1 MASSALLASIKHI
14 KDIQKGYIHK
24 HKELFS
30 ILKEIEIKSICTTL
44 PQDPAKPLLNGT
56 YTLQALQKVANQLLD
71 LDQKSIKAVQVL
83 QEKSSCLDK
92 VQKKLKS
99 VKNLL
104 FDTEATVIKEF
115 KSYDYY
121 FKEAY
126 QALKQEKSKSVQV
139 SIEKLK
145 ENLKLILK
153 TFVHEETIEQFSSNP
168 KVPSQIYLL
177 KSFYIDLITEEP
189 ELELNSEAETKKML
203 NHMSFLLKSI
213 EKLSANLL
221 KQLRELCIQKIKQEN
236 PNFEDICSI
245 APVTPSQLKAL
256 KLKIN
261 RLHNRGSL
269 TDEEAKNMLVKIS
282 IIPVSPENDSYKLDL
297 RDQYETTYENEFEF
311 HNATIDKGKS
321 PLAHSFS
328 RDLNKRIKQ
337 VKRISKRN
345 STPIK
350 KIIRNTSLPKAIVYN
365 KIYKGEVK
373 QVKMKSKSPHSF
385 L

>member
-1 MASSALLASIKHI
+1 MASSALQASIKQI

-30 ILKEIEIKSICTTL
+30 ILKEIEIKSVCTSF
-44 PQDPAKPLLNGT
+44 PHDPLKPSLNDS

-99 VKNLL
+99 VKSLL
-104 FDTEATVIKEF
+104 SDTEATVIKEL
-115 KSYDYY
+115 KSYYYY
-121 FKEAY
+121 FKEANEAIKT
-126 QALKQEKSKSVQV
+126 QKPKNGQV
-139 SIEKLK
+139 SIEKFK
-145 ENLKLILK
+145 ENLKIILK
-153 TFVHEETIEQFSSNP
+153 TFVHEDTIEQFSSSP
-168 KVPSQIYLL
+168 KIPSQIYLL
-177 KSFYIDLITEEP
+177 KSFYIDLVTEEP
-189 ELELNSEAETKKML
+189 EIELNSGIETKKIL
-203 NHMSFLLKSI
+203 NHMSFLVKSL

-221 KQLRELCIQKIKQEN
+221 KQFRELYIDKIKQEN
-236 PNFEDICSI
+236 PNFEEINSI

-282 IIPVSPENDSYKLDL
+282 IIPVSPDNESNKLEFK
-297 RDQYETTYENEFEF
+297 DQYETTYEDEFDF
-311 HNATIDKGKS
+311 NNVTIDKAKNQ
-321 PLAHSFS
+321 LTHSFS

-350 KIIRNTSLPKAIVYN
+350 KIIRNTSLPKAIVNN
-365 KIYKGEVK
+365 KIYKEKVK

>member
-1 MASSALLASIKHI
+1 MASSALQASIKQI

-30 ILKEIEIKSICTTL
+30 ILKEIEIKSVCTSF
-44 PQDPAKPLLNGT
+44 PHDPLKPSLNDS

-99 VKNLL
+99 VKSLL
-104 FDTEATVIKEF
+104 SDTEATVIKEL
-115 KSYDYY
+115 KSYYYY
-121 FKEAY
+121 FKEANEAIKT
-126 QALKQEKSKSVQV
+126 QKPKNGQV
-139 SIEKLK
+139 SIEKFK
-145 ENLKLILK
+145 ENLKIILK
-153 TFVHEETIEQFSSNP
+153 TFVHEDTIEQFSSSP
-168 KVPSQIYLL
+168 KIPSQIYLL
-177 KSFYIDLITEEP
+177 KSFYIDLVTEEP
-189 ELELNSEAETKKML
+189 EIELNSGIETKKIL
-203 NHMSFLLKSI
+203 NHMSFLVKSL

-221 KQLRELCIQKIKQEN
+221 KQFRELYIDKIKQEN
-236 PNFEDICSI
+236 PNFEEINSI

-282 IIPVSPENDSYKLDL
+282 IIPVSPDNESNKLEFKE
-297 RDQYETTYENEFEF
+297 QYETTYEDEFDF
-311 HNATIDKGKS
+311 NNVTIDKAKNQ
-321 PLAHSFS
+321 LTHSFS

-350 KIIRNTSLPKAIVYN
+350 KIIRNTSLPKAIVNN
-365 KIYKGEVK
+365 KIYKEKVK